1 MNSMLDYKKT
11 LMGFATIWLLFLH
24 YYDQLYSEIHLP
36 ALTQIASIG
45 YVGVEI
51 FLFLSGAGLYYSLCN
66 NPDIKDFYTKR
77 IVRTVIP
84 WLLISFPYWILKT
97 VIADHESWGVFLMNL
112 TGISFWT
119 SNIHS
124 VWYCAFIVL
133 LYAVYPAVF
142 KIQSKRYSI
151 WPVMATVLA
160 FNFYLFFLKSNYYR
174 TIEIALTRIPVFL
187 IGSYYAEQ
195 MKKRKSLT
203 FFYRYGALGTIF
215 YILSFAIQLALDLET
230 LCRRY
235 FAGGFAVAVM
245 LVIVYFWKKKSN
257 KHEILDFFGGIS
269 LEIYLISVL
278 LRNIITRLEI
288 GSNSGIFGK
297 WLIVLTACT
306 AIIILSKIFSIFY
319 TKVVNFMQVA
329 LKPSK

>member
-1 MNSMLDYKKT
+1 MKTMLDYKKT
-11 LMGFATIWLLFLH
+11 LMGFATIWLLLLH

-36 ALTQIASIG
+36 VLTQIASIG

-66 NPDIKDFYTKR
+66 NPDIKGFYTKR

-97 VIADHESWGVFLMNL
+97 IIADQESWGVFLINL

-119 SNIHS
+119 RNIHS

-133 LYAVYPAVF
+133 LYVVYPAIF
-142 KIQSKRYSI
+142 KVQSKKYSI
-151 WPVMATVLA
+151 WPVMAAVLA
-160 FNFYLFFLKSNYYR
+160 VNFCLFYLKPDYYR
-174 TIEIALTRIPVFL
+174 TVEIALTRIPVFL

-195 MKKRKSLT
+195 MKKRKALT
-203 FFYRYGALGTIF
+203 FFYWYSAIGTIF
-215 YILSFAIQLALDLET
+215 YILSFAIQLTPDVET

-245 LVIVYFWKKKSN
+245 LVVVHFWGKTSN
-257 KHEILDFFGGIS
+257 KHEILVLFGGIS
-269 LEIYLISVL
+269 LEVYLISVL
-278 LRNIITRLEI
+278 LRNIITRLGI

-297 WLIVLTACT
+297 WLIVITTCT
-306 AIIILSKIFSIFY
+306 AIILLSKLFCILY
-319 TKVVNFMQVA
+319 TKVVNSC
-329 LKPSK
+329 KWR

>member
-97 VIADHESWGVFLMNL
+97 IIADHESWGVFLMNL

-142 KIQSKRYSI
+142 KVQSKKYSI
-151 WPVMATVLA
+151 WPVMAAVLA
-160 FNFYLFFLKSNYYR
+160 SNFFLFFLKPDYYR
-174 TIEIALTRIPVFL
+174 TIEIALTRIPIFL

-195 MKKRKSLT
+195 IKKRKPLT
-203 FFYRYGALGTIF
+203 FFYWYSALGAVF
-215 YILSFAIQLALDLET
+215 YILSFALQLAPDLET

-235 FAGGFAVAVM
+235 FAGGFALAVM
-245 LVIVYFWKKKSN
+245 LVAVSAFSKITS
-257 KHEILDFFGGIS
+257 KHRILDFFGEIS
-269 LEIYLISVL
+269 LEVYLISVL

-297 WLIVLTACT
+297 WLIVITACT
-306 AIIILSKIFSIFY
+306 AIIVSSRVFSILY
-319 TKVVNFMQVA
+319 TRVVNSC
-329 LKPSK
+329 KR